1 MDLKDCSVAVHA
13 VYFCCGHSTLE
24 GECLRMKS
32 LDDLKKIKE
41 RAQAMTE
48 LREGTEETRMV
59 VGMGTCGIAAGA
71 RDTLAAVMDEV
82 NTRNLR
88 HIAVTQTGCIG
99 LCEYEPI
106 MSVTRHGEPKVTYG
120 RVTPEKARQII
131 ASHVVNG
138 QVVGDLVISS
148 K

>member
-1 MDLKDCSVAVHA
+1 
-13 VYFCCGHSTLE
+13 
-24 GECLRMKS
+24 MKS

-48 LREGTEETRMV
+48 LREGNEEVRIV
-59 VGMGTCGIAAGA
+59 IGMGTCGIAAGA
-71 RDTLAAVMDEV
+71 RDTLAAVVDEI

-88 HIAVTQTGCIG
+88 HVAVTQTGCIG
-99 LCEYEPI
+99 MCEYEPI
-106 MSVTRHGEPKVTYG
+106 VDVIRQGEPKVTYG

>member
-1 MDLKDCSVAVHA
+1 
-13 VYFCCGHSTLE
+13 
-24 GECLRMKS
+24 MKS
-32 LDDLKKIKE
+32 LNDLKKIKE

-48 LREGTEETRMV
+48 LREGTEETRIV

-71 RDTLAAVMDEV
+71 RDTLAAVVDEI
-82 NTRNLR
+82 NTRKLR
-88 HIAVTQTGCIG
+88 HVAVTQTGCIG
-99 LCEYEPI
+99 MCEYEPI
-106 MSVTRHGEPKVTYG
+106 VDVIRQGEPKVTYG